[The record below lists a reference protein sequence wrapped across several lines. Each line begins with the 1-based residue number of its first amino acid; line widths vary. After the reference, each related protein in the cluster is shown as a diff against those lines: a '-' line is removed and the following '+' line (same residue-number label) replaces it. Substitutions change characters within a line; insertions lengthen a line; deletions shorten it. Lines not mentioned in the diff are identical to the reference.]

1 MTPKRG
7 GDPMAH
13 IDDPATQRANLA
25 FIRTSMQAPLLSRD
39 HEFELARRWRERDD
53 ETALHQLILSYTR
66 LVVAIASRFRNYG
79 LPLGELV
86 QEGNVGLLQA
96 AARFDPGREIR
107 FSTYA
112 AWWIR
117 SAMQDYILRNW
128 SIVRIGTTA
137 AQKSL
142 FFNLRRLRARIEK
155 ASGGTVSAEARAE
168 IAQSLDVP
176 IAEVEAMEA
185 RLSGSDQSLNA
196 PVGEE
201 GDEEWQNSLADH
213 RPGPEEVVIGLRDA
227 DTRSRWLNEALSE
240 LTQRERTIIDQ
251 RRLRE
256 EAATLE
262 ELGRELGVSKE
273 RVRQLEHRALQKLK
287 QSMLRRVG
295 PSDRF
300 IG

>member
-1 MTPKRG
+1 
-7 GDPMAH
+7 MAH
-13 IDDPATQRANLA
+13 IDDPSTQRANLA
-25 FIRTSMQAPLLSRD
+25 FIRSSMEAPLLTRD
-39 HEFELARRWRERDD
+39 HEFDLARRWREQMD
-53 ETALHQLILSYTR
+53 EAALHELILSYTR
-66 LVVAIASRFRNYG
+66 LVIATASRFRNYG
-79 LPLGELV
+79 LPMGDLV
-86 QEGNVGLLQA
+86 QEGNVGLMQA
-96 AARFDPGREIR
+96 AARFEPERDVR

-128 SIVRIGTTA
+128 SIVRTGTTA

-155 ASGGTVSAEARAE
+155 ASGGVMTPEGRASIAEA
-168 IAQSLDVP
+168 LDVSL
-176 IAEVEAMEA
+176 AEVEAMEA
-185 RLSGSDQSLNA
+185 RLSGADQSLNA

-201 GDEEWQNSLADH
+201 GEEEWQNSLADH

>member
-1 MTPKRG
+1 MS
-7 GDPMAH
+7 H

-25 FIRTSMQAPLLSRD
+25 FIRSSMQAPLLSRD
-39 HEFELARRWRERDD
+39 HEFELARRWREKLD
-53 ETALHQLILSYTR
+53 EAALHELILSYTR
-66 LVVAIASRFRNYG
+66 LVIATAGRFRNYG
-79 LPLGELV
+79 LPIGDLV

-96 AARFDPGREIR
+96 AARFEPERDVR

-128 SIVRIGTTA
+128 SIVRTGTTA
-137 AQKSL
+137 AQKTL
-142 FFNLRRLRARIEK
+142 FFNFRRLRARIEK
-155 ASGGTVSAEARAE
+155 VSGGEMTPEGRASIAEA
-168 IAQSLDVP
+168 LDVSLT
-176 IAEVEAMEA
+176 EVEAMEA
-185 RLSGSDQSLNA
+185 RLSGADQSLNA

-201 GDEEWQNSLADH
+201 GEEEWQNNLADT

-227 DTRSRWLNEALSE
+227 ATRSRWLNEALSE

-256 EAATLE
+256 EGATLE

-287 QSMLRRVG
+287 QSMLRRAG
-295 PSDRF
+295 TADR
-300 IG
+300 IAG

>member
-1 MTPKRG
+1 
-7 GDPMAH
+7 MAH

>member
-1 MTPKRG
+1 
-7 GDPMAH
+7 MAH
-13 IDDPATQRANLA
+13 IDDPSTQRANLA
-25 FIRTSMQAPLLSRD
+25 FIRSSMEAPLLTRD
-39 HEFELARRWRERDD
+39 HEFDLARRWREQMD
-53 ETALHQLILSYTR
+53 EAALHELILSYTR
-66 LVVAIASRFRNYG
+66 LVIATASRFRNYG
-79 LPLGELV
+79 LPMGDLV
-86 QEGNVGLLQA
+86 QEGNVGLMQA
-96 AARFDPGREIR
+96 AARFEPERDVR

-128 SIVRIGTTA
+128 SIVRTGTTA

-155 ASGGTVSAEARAE
+155 ASGGVMTPEGRASIAET
-168 IAQSLDVP
+168 LDVSL
-176 IAEVEAMEA
+176 AEVEAMEA
-185 RLSGSDQSLNA
+185 RLSGADQSLNA

-201 GDEEWQNSLADH
+201 GEEEWQNSLADN

-227 DTRSRWLNEALSE
+227 ATRSRWLNEALSE

-262 ELGRELGVSKE
+262 ELGRALGVSKE
-273 RVRQLEHRALQKLK
+273 RVRQLEHRAMQKLK
-287 QSMLRRVG
+287 QSMLRRA
-295 PSDRF
+295 SSADRF
-300 IG
+300 TE

>member
-1 MTPKRG
+1 
-7 GDPMAH
+7 MAH
-13 IDDPATQRANLA
+13 IDDPSTQRANLA
-25 FIRTSMQAPLLSRD
+25 FIRSSMEAPLLTRD
-39 HEFELARRWRERDD
+39 HEFDLARRWREQMD
-53 ETALHQLILSYTR
+53 EAALHELILSYTR
-66 LVVAIASRFRNYG
+66 LVVATASRFRNYG
-79 LPLGELV
+79 LPMGDLV
-86 QEGNVGLLQA
+86 QEGNVGLMQA
-96 AARFDPGREIR
+96 AARFEPERDVR

-128 SIVRIGTTA
+128 SIVRTGTTA

-155 ASGGTVSAEARAE
+155 ASGGVMTPEGRASIAEA
-168 IAQSLDVP
+168 LDVSL
-176 IAEVEAMEA
+176 AEVEAMEA

-201 GDEEWQNSLADH
+201 GEEEWQNSLADN

-227 DTRSRWLNEALSE
+227 ATRSRWLNEALSE

-262 ELGRELGVSKE
+262 ELGRALGVSKE
-273 RVRQLEHRALQKLK
+273 RVRQLEHRAMQKLK
-287 QSMLRRVG
+287 QSMLRRA
-295 PSDRF
+295 SSADRF
-300 IG
+300 TE

>member
-1 MTPKRG
+1 
-7 GDPMAH
+7 MAH
-13 IDDPATQRANLA
+13 IDDPSTQRANLA
-25 FIRTSMQAPLLSRD
+25 FIRSSMEAPLLTRD
-39 HEFELARRWRERDD
+39 HEFDLARRWREQMD
-53 ETALHQLILSYTR
+53 EAALHELILSYTR
-66 LVVAIASRFRNYG
+66 LVIATASRFRNYG
-79 LPLGELV
+79 LPMGDLV
-86 QEGNVGLLQA
+86 QEGNVGLMQA
-96 AARFDPGREIR
+96 AARFEPERDVR

-128 SIVRIGTTA
+128 SIVRTGTTA

-155 ASGGTVSAEARAE
+155 ASGGVMTPEGRASIAET
-168 IAQSLDVP
+168 LDVSL
-176 IAEVEAMEA
+176 AEVEAMEA
-185 RLSGSDQSLNA
+185 RLSGADQSLNA

-201 GDEEWQNSLADH
+201 GEEEWQNSLADN

-227 DTRSRWLNEALSE
+227 ATRSRWLNEALSE

-256 EAATLE
+256 EGATLE

-287 QSMLRRVG
+287 QSMLRRAG
-295 PSDRF
+295 TADR
-300 IG
+300 IAG

>member
-1 MTPKRG
+1 
-7 GDPMAH
+7 MAH
-13 IDDPATQRANLA
+13 IDDPSTQRANLA
-25 FIRTSMQAPLLSRD
+25 FIRSSMEAPLLTRD
-39 HEFELARRWRERDD
+39 HEFDLARRWREQMN
-53 ETALHQLILSYTR
+53 EAALHELILSYTR
-66 LVVAIASRFRNYG
+66 LVIATASRFRNYG
-79 LPLGELV
+79 LPMGDLV
-86 QEGNVGLLQA
+86 QEGNVGLMQA
-96 AARFDPGREIR
+96 AARFEPERDVR

-128 SIVRIGTTA
+128 SIVRTGTTA

-155 ASGGTVSAEARAE
+155 ASGGVMTPEGRASIAET
-168 IAQSLDVP
+168 LDVSL
-176 IAEVEAMEA
+176 AEVEAMEA
-185 RLSGSDQSLNA
+185 RLSGADQSLNA

-201 GDEEWQNSLADH
+201 GEEEWQNSLADN

-227 DTRSRWLNEALSE
+227 ATRSRWLNEALSE

-273 RVRQLEHRALQKLK
+273 RVRQLEHRAMQKLK
-287 QSMLRRVG
+287 QSMLRRA
-295 PSDRF
+295 SSADRF
-300 IG
+300 TE

>member
-1 MTPKRG
+1 
-7 GDPMAH
+7 MAH
-13 IDDPATQRANLA
+13 IDDPSTQRANLA
-25 FIRTSMQAPLLSRD
+25 FIRSSMEAPLLTRD
-39 HEFELARRWRERDD
+39 HEFDLARRWREQMD
-53 ETALHQLILSYTR
+53 ERALHELILSYTR
-66 LVVAIASRFRNYG
+66 LVVATASRFRNYG
-79 LPLGELV
+79 LPMGDLV
-86 QEGNVGLLQA
+86 QEGNVGLMQA
-96 AARFDPGREIR
+96 AARFEPERDVR

-128 SIVRIGTTA
+128 SIVRTGTTA

-155 ASGGTVSAEARAE
+155 ASGGVMTPEGRATIAET
-168 IAQSLDVP
+168 LDVSL
-176 IAEVEAMEA
+176 AEVEAMEA

-201 GDEEWQNSLADH
+201 GEEEWQNSLADN

-227 DTRSRWLNEALSE
+227 ATRSRWLNEALSE
-240 LTQRERTIIDQ
+240 LSQRERTIIDQ

-273 RVRQLEHRALQKLK
+273 RVRQLEHRAMQKLK
-287 QSMLRRVG
+287 QSMLRRA
-295 PSDRF
+295 SSADRF
-300 IG
+300 TE